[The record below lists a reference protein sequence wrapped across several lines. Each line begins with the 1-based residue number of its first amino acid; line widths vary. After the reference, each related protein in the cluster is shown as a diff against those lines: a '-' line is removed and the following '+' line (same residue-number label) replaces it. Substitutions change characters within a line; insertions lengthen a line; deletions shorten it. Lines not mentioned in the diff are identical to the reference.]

1 MDKSRAKAIKDK
13 ASEQRKARKPSSFN
27 QLMGD
32 PKEILDH
39 KEDIVK
45 EAKSIGLG
53 RGKTEAIEKYVEEI
67 AKDDFS
73 DEQIPLIQPRA
84 RGSKYR
90 LDEQHFGILFM
101 EVFQHENDKGDLI
114 PRYSTISRMLG
125 IPAGTLTKWWHRRDE
140 LKQQQSAL
148 IDQGMKYL
156 STTMMTELIRM
167 TQAMSS
173 LDYTEMFDKPANMK
187 NYISLMNML
196 INKMRLFTG
205 TSTSNVSHQHQV
217 QLIIPEE

>member
-1 MDKSRAKAIKDK
+1 MDKTRAKAIKDK
-13 ASEQRKARKPSSFN
+13 ASEQRRAKKPSSFN

-32 PKEILDH
+32 PAEILDQ
-39 KEDIVK
+39 KEEIIN
-45 EAKSIGLG
+45 EAQSIGLV
-53 RGKTEAIEKYVEEI
+53 RGNPKAIEKFVEEI
-67 AKDDFS
+67 AKEDFS
-73 DEQIPLIQPRA
+73 DEQVPIIQPRA

-125 IPAGTLTKWWHRRDE
+125 IPAGTLTKWWIRRDE

-148 IDQGMKYL
+148 IDNGMKYL

-167 TQAMSS
+167 TQAMST
-173 LDYTEMFDKPANMK
+173 LNYTDMFEKPAMMK
-187 NYISLMNML
+187 NYISLMNMMM
-196 INKMRLFTG
+196 NKMRLFTG
-205 TSTSNVSHQHQV
+205 GSTSNVSHQHQV
-217 QLIIPEE
+217 QLIIPED

>member
-1 MDKSRAKAIKDK
+1 
-13 ASEQRKARKPSSFN
+13 
-27 QLMGD
+27 MGD
-32 PKEILDH
+32 PAEILDQK
-39 KEDIVK
+39 KEIVK

-53 RGKTEAIEKYVEEI
+53 RGNTEAIEKYVEEI

-73 DEQIPLIQPRA
+73 DEQMPLIQPRA

-167 TQAMSS
+167 TQAMST

-205 TSTSNVSHQHQV
+205 TSTSNVAHQHQV
-217 QLIIPEE
+217 QLIIPED